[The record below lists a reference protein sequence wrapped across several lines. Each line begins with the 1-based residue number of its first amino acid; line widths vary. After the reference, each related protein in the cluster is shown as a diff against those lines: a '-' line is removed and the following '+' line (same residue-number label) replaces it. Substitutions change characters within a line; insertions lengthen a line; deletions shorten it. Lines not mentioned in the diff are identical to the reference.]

1 MNFTQIKYNLDKI
14 PQYYS
19 FLKESGK
26 TDLPRFKWFFFIE
39 AIANYLFYGTSFYEF
54 AAYGFYKKSHALKRT
69 YMTRRY
75 MFDFFDQYNP
85 KEYRERIGNKALT
98 KELYSAF
105 MQREQFEYESG
116 KEQFYKFV
124 EKYPRVFIKRKIG
137 WGGEGA
143 RVETIDSQEKA
154 AAVWE
159 TLSGDYLVEPALENH
174 PDIKKINPDCLNT
187 IKVTTLYLND
197 GPEIQTAMIR
207 FGNHTI
213 VDNVHSGGIAAGVN
227 LETGRI
233 ETEAYDKYFRRYLMH
248 PVTNEP
254 LMGFAIPQWEMV
266 KNLVIQAASVT
277 PQLRY
282 SSWDIAVTTNGPVLI
297 EGNWDA
303 EFSPEQMIYCRGN
316 RKTYTEKL
324 ER

>member
-174 PDIKKINPDCLNT
+174 RDIKKINQ
-187 IKVTTLYLND
+187 
-197 GPEIQTAMIR
+197 E
-207 FGNHTI
+207 
-213 VDNVHSGGIAAGVN
+213 
-227 LETGRI
+227 
-233 ETEAYDKYFRRYLMH
+233 
-248 PVTNEP
+248 
-254 LMGFAIPQWEMV
+254 
-266 KNLVIQAASVT
+266 KN
-277 PQLRY
+277 
-282 SSWDIAVTTNGPVLI
+282 DIAGIWMDTQYDDFANFI
-297 EGNWDA
+297 ESLSKSVVDA
-303 EFSPEQMIYCRGN
+303 LKVYEEYVMYLE
-316 RKTYTEKL
+316 EKIREL
-324 ER
+324 G